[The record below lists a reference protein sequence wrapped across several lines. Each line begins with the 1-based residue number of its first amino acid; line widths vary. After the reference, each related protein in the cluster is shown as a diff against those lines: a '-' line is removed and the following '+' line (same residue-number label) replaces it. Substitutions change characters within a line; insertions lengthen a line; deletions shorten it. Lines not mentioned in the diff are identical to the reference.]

1 MKILIQSFNYHPHE
15 LGGSERSARDLA
27 RGLAARGH
35 AVSVLLSDASKPY
48 PPQVDGLPVRPIDGL
63 RLGRSPLWEGRSFRQ
78 RMLWNLR
85 SEIDPLLLARLTR
98 ALRAERPDV
107 VLINNPAGHG
117 SALMLAA
124 RRAGVPIL
132 PVIRD
137 YGWFC
142 AFGVMTR
149 NDRNCTEL
157 CGACAGFSALR
168 RRLMR
173 GQPCIAISAF
183 VADLVGRVAPEARVE
198 VIHNSVPDAVVD
210 TPKAPRDGDGDGAG
224 QGDRRG
230 DAPGLRFGYLGRLH
244 PTKGVVELL
253 EGWLAARLWEQGHR
267 LRLAGDNQGLTLP
280 ENAESLGIDILGRQ
294 EPIAFL
300 DTLDAL
306 FVPSMW
312 NEPFGR
318 SVIEG
323 LARGLYVIGSPNG
336 AGPRLIPE
344 GAGEVLPA
352 VSGDAVAAVLR
363 RLTADP
369 APVLAMRGKDRAGL
383 VAAFRQQPMLDRYE
397 DALRRA
403 ASG

>member
-27 RGLAARGH
+27 RGLAGRGH
-35 AVSVLLSDASKPY
+35 DVGVLLSDASKPY
-48 PPQVDGLPVRPIDGL
+48 PPEVDGLAVHPVDGL
-63 RLGRSPLWEGRSFRQ
+63 KLGLSPLWEGRNFRQ

-85 SEIDPLLLARLTR
+85 SEIDPVLLGRLTR
-98 ALRAERPDV
+98 FLRREKPDV

-149 NDRNCTEL
+149 DGRNCTEL
-157 CGACAGFSALR
+157 CGACSRFSTLR

-173 GQPCIAISAF
+173 GQPVIAISGF

-210 TPKAPRDGDGDGAG
+210 TPKANAVTEG
-224 QGDRRG
+224 
-230 DAPGLRFGYLGRLH
+230 PGLRFGYLGRLH

-253 EGWLAARLWEQGHR
+253 EGWQAARPWEQGHR

-280 ENAESLGIDILGRQ
+280 ENAAEIGIDILGRQ

-352 VSGDAVAAVLR
+352 ITGDAVAEVLG
-363 RLTADP
+363 RLVADP
-369 APVLAMRGKDRAGL
+369 APILAMRGKDRAGL
-383 VAAFRQQPMLDRYE
+383 VAEFRQQPMLDRYE